1 MKEYKTR
8 YEEILKYYQTW
19 LMGFSKLA
27 VRQGMC
33 HQNIY
38 YSHYLMIGCLNFPNK
53 EPAHAV
59 VPQCLHKI
67 IFGQQVEKSSLPIDD
82 QNVSLST
89 QEDLLVHHPMLEGVL
104 LSECV
109 RLKQRSLANKLIS
122 LFQQFSGTEI
132 RLKLVWLCW
141 YDLMLGNDLTD
152 WIENLKFK
160 SDAEVTQWM
169 CDRQAENVALTNAM
183 DEYVI
188 FAYRTVVAP

>member
-19 LMGFSKLA
+19 LMDFSKLA

-38 YSHYLMIGCLNFPNK
+38 FSHHLMIGCLKFPKK
-53 EPAHAV
+53 EPINAV
-59 VPQCLHKI
+59 VPLCLHKI
-67 IFGQQVEKSSLPIDD
+67 IFGPHLEKPSPPVDD
-82 QNVSLST
+82 LNVSLST
-89 QEDLLVHHPMLEGVL
+89 QEHLLVHHPMLEGVL

-109 RLKQRSLANKLIS
+109 RLKQRSLAKKLIS

-152 WIENLKFK
+152 WIESLKFK
-160 SDAEVTQWM
+160 SEPEIIVWINN
-169 CDRQAENVALTNAM
+169 RQDENEALTSAM
-183 DEYVI
+183 DEYVT

>member
-19 LMGFSKLA
+19 LMDFSKLA

-38 YSHYLMIGCLNFPNK
+38 YSHYLMIACLKFPNR
-53 EPAHAV
+53 EPVHAV

-67 IFGQQVEKSSLPIDD
+67 IFGPQLEKSQPPLDD

-89 QEDLLVHHPMLEGVL
+89 QEHLLIHHPMLEGVL

-132 RLKLVWLCW
+132 RLKFVWLCW
-141 YDLMLGNDLTD
+141 YDLMLGNDLTE
-152 WIENLKFK
+152 WIESLKFK
-160 SDAEVTQWM
+160 SEPEIIVWINN
-169 CDRQAENVALTNAM
+169 RQAENEALTCAM
-183 DEYVI
+183 DEYVT
-188 FAYRTVVAP
+188 FACRTVVAP

>member
-19 LMGFSKLA
+19 LMEFSKLA

-38 YSHYLMIGCLNFPNK
+38 YSHHLMIGCLNFPNK
-53 EPAHAV
+53 EPAYAV

-67 IFGQQVEKSSLPIDD
+67 IFGPQLKKSQPPLDD

-89 QEDLLVHHPMLEGVL
+89 QEHLLVHHPMLEGVL
-104 LSECV
+104 LSECI

-132 RLKLVWLCW
+132 RLKFVWLCW

-160 SDAEVTQWM
+160 SDAEVTQWV
-169 CDRQAENVALTNAM
+169 CDRQRENVALTNAM

-188 FAYRTVVAP
+188 FAYRTVVVP

>member
-1 MKEYKTR
+1 MKVYKTR

-19 LMGFSKLA
+19 LMDFSKLA

-38 YSHYLMIGCLNFPNK
+38 FSHHLMIGYLKFPKK
-53 EPAHAV
+53 EPINAV
-59 VPQCLHKI
+59 IPQCLHKI
-67 IFGQQVEKSSLPIDD
+67 IFGPLLEKPSPPLDD
-82 QNVSLST
+82 HNVSLST
-89 QEDLLVHHPMLEGVL
+89 QEHLLVHHPMLEGVL

-109 RLKQRSLANKLIS
+109 RLKQHSVAKKLIS

-152 WIENLKFK
+152 WIESLKFK
-160 SDAEVTQWM
+160 SEPEIILWINN
-169 CDRQAENVALTNAM
+169 RQEEKIELSRAT
-183 DEYVI
+183 
-188 FAYRTVVAP
+188 

>member
-19 LMGFSKLA
+19 LMDFSKLA

-38 YSHYLMIGCLNFPNK
+38 FSHHLMIGCLKFPKK
-53 EPAHAV
+53 EPINAV

-67 IFGQQVEKSSLPIDD
+67 IFGPLLEKPSPAVDD
-82 QNVSLST
+82 LNVSLST
-89 QEDLLVHHPMLEGVL
+89 QEHLLVHHPMLEGVL

-109 RLKQRSLANKLIS
+109 RLKQRSLAKKLTS

-152 WIENLKFK
+152 WIESLKFK
-160 SDAEVTQWM
+160 SEPEIIIWINN
-169 CDRQAENVALTNAM
+169 RQAENEALARAM
-183 DEYVI
+183 DEYVL
-188 FAYRTVVAP
+188 FAYRTVVAS

>member
-19 LMGFSKLA
+19 LMEFSKLA

-38 YSHYLMIGCLNFPNK
+38 YSHHLMIGCLNFPHK
-53 EPAHAV
+53 EPAYAV

-67 IFGQQVEKSSLPIDD
+67 IFGPQVEKSQPPLDD

-89 QEDLLVHHPMLEGVL
+89 QEHLLVHHPMLEGVL
-104 LSECV
+104 LSECI

-132 RLKLVWLCW
+132 RLKFVWLCW

-160 SDAEVTQWM
+160 SDAEVTQWV
-169 CDRQAENVALTNAM
+169 CDRQRENVALTIAM
-183 DEYVI
+183 DEYVL